1 MTFAFG
7 ASNSA
12 LAVNLMGNYFGT
24 QDTFDSLVNPLV
36 AQFPGTK
43 VDAQSHT
50 DYTEV
55 LLFNAQGLPL
65 QSNTPDA
72 VCRSLDC
79 TVCSE
84 ISLSPTTS
92 SPKYVMEFCSGLPFN
107 PFRSL

>member
-7 ASNSA
+7 ASNNA
-12 LAVNLMGNYFGT
+12 LAVTLMGNYFGT
-24 QDTFDSLVNPLV
+24 QDSFNSLVQPLI
-36 AQFPGTK
+36 AQFPGTN
-43 VDAQSHT
+43 VDAKSHT

-65 QSNTPDA
+65 QSNAPDA

-84 ISLSPTTS
+84 ISLSLTTS
-92 SPKYVMEFCSGLPFN
+92 SPKYVMEFCGGLSFN